1 MRAERAADG
10 GHRGAW
16 RARRWAEVFGA
27 ELAGMAVGL
36 NDVTVTFTDVRDRR
50 PGLVSVEMSVPPD
63 GEPGDLA
70 VAGVLFR
77 RHLEGQK

>member
-1 MRAERAADG
+1 VKA
-10 GHRGAW
+10 
-16 RARRWAEVFGA
+16 
-27 ELAGMAVGL
+27 AVGL